1 MLKPRQTSDSTE
13 ARYRVICNETLYI
26 VQEGLKA
33 AHVDYYHYGAPSGT
47 PGDSMDKDIKY
58 LVVAVDE
65 DGKKTLTRVKSIL
78 IATEVARKFVRGGY
92 PWMKVK
98 MA

>member
-26 VQEGLKA
+26 VQEGLRA

-47 PGDSMDKDIKY
+47 LDDSIKY

-65 DGKKTLTRVKSIL
+65 DGKKTFTRVKNIL
-78 IATEVARKFVRGGY
+78 IATELARKFVRGGY

-98 MA
+98 AV